1 LSSDPETGIV
11 RRHHVHPQSYANA
24 LRRAAHEAGIEK
36 RVTTHALRH
45 AFATHLLE
53 QGKDLRTI
61 QELLGHADVATT
73 QIYTHVA
80 AGMGGTGVRS
90 PLDALS
96 VGFPCG
102 GAGWRGG

>member
-1 LSSDPETGIV
+1 
-11 RRHHVHPQSYANA
+11 
-24 LRRAAHEAGIEK
+24 
-36 RVTTHALRH
+36 
-45 AFATHLLE
+45 LE

-102 GAGWRGG
+102 GAGWRGGGIGGALERFGLRGVQAAGQAELGGP